1 MLFYCSGTFRWTEKK
16 DLLLMREARMLRP
29 FCHKSGTPESGQKWS
44 AVAENLNTHQ
54 DFAEMPRDQRS
65 VRERF
70 NKRFKDF
77 KAKLAKE
84 EKASGINVPPPTE
97 VETLMEEIKELMDSH
112 VPAPSKKAD
121 SERKKG
127 LKLREKSMTTW
138 GEGKFNDDEESTES
152 SEPRRKRN
160 RRKASDP
167 LEYLSTRREEEM
179 DLKRQQMEL
188 EAKRIEIEQQRQ
200 AQLQE
205 QMVLQNQQM
214 QQQMSM
220 MLALLQQNMNKH

>member
-1 MLFYCSGTFRWTEKK
+1 M
-16 DLLLMREARMLRP
+16 
-29 FCHKSGTPESGQKWS
+29 
-44 AVAENLNTHQ
+44 AENLNTHP
-54 DFAEMPRDQRS
+54 DFAEMPRDQKS

-112 VPAPSKKAD
+112 MPAPSKKAD

-127 LKLREKSMTTW
+127 LKLRGKSMTTCE
-138 GEGKFNDDEESTES
+138 EGKSNDDEESTES

-188 EAKRIEIEQQRQ
+188 EAKRIEIEKTEAGPAAGADGAPKPANATTNEHDAGTLATKHEQ
-200 AQLQE
+200 ALISTQK
-205 QMVLQNQQM
+205 
-214 QQQMSM
+214 
-220 MLALLQQNMNKH
+220 NKKFFICFSSN

>member
-1 MLFYCSGTFRWTEKK
+1 MLK
-16 DLLLMREARMLRP
+16 P

-44 AVAENLNTHQ
+44 AVAENLNTHP

-127 LKLREKSMTTW
+127 LKLRE
-138 GEGKFNDDEESTES
+138 N
-152 SEPRRKRN
+152 
-160 RRKASDP
+160 
-167 LEYLSTRREEEM
+167 L
-179 DLKRQQMEL
+179 
-188 EAKRIEIEQQRQ
+188 
-200 AQLQE
+200 
-205 QMVLQNQQM
+205 
-214 QQQMSM
+214 
-220 MLALLQQNMNKH
+220 